1 METQPIYSKRTLL
14 WDWTSTRDHDA
25 TPALQ
30 STTASLT
37 KPASRIASITNW
49 NSWRPPE
56 LPSNLPFRP
65 MIRTP
70 AQLEGNEW
78 DMIRGSIDAE
88 LQRDPNTPTPLVV
101 VHTFNEPERIPLSVA
116 DALHLWHTQIL
127 PLRES
132 HGRHRVKL
140 VSPACASDPPGTQWL
155 DAFMAGLPQEHDRPD
170 VLGLHFYT
178 MPDQNADVGLAAA
191 QAYFEERRARF
202 DLPVIISEVA
212 CTSRDPA
219 AVDRFTRGLVRWL
232 EGPGQ
237 GWVIEYGLFGVMREV
252 ADGFVSPAAQL
263 LDREGEWTG
272 LGKWWVGLEE

>member
-140 VSPACASDPPGTQWL
+140 VSPACASDPPGHPV
-155 DAFMAGLPQEHDRPD
+155 AGRFHGRPPS
-170 VLGLHFYT
+170 GARQARH
-178 MPDQNADVGLAAA
+178 VGLAAA

-202 DLPVIISEVA
+202 DLPVIVSEVA

-232 EGPGQ
+232 EEPGQ